1 MGKQP
6 QHARITFLIDPEAKR
21 QFEEACAAQDIR
33 PSQLMRQMIREH
45 IAQSEARERRR
56 LPEHRPDC

>member
-6 QHARITFLIDPEAKR
+6 AHARITFLIDPEAKR
-21 QFEEACAAQDIR
+21 QFEEACAEQDIL

-45 IAQSEARERRR
+45 IADSDARR
-56 LPEHRPDC
+56 HRKPTKPPNA